1 MILNYILYSCF
12 LGSGAEIALR
22 YHLRV
27 LYCIVVMHCFSVN
40 GMIRHQTHILK

>member
-27 LYCIVVMHCFSVN
+27 LYWIVVMHCFSVN